1 MKTLEI
7 KSNILSGIDG
17 LNAKQLNEV
26 YGLFQNYLNSND
38 DTEEWDNLTSQ
49 QQEKIMVGIQQAN
62 ANNTKP
68 VGEVTARLRK
78 KYSANG

>member
-38 DTEEWDNLTSQ
+38 DTEEWDNLTGQ
-49 QQEKIMVGIQQAN
+49 QQEKIMVGIKQAN
-62 ANNTKP
+62 ANNTKL
-68 VGEVTARLRK
+68 VGEVIARLRN